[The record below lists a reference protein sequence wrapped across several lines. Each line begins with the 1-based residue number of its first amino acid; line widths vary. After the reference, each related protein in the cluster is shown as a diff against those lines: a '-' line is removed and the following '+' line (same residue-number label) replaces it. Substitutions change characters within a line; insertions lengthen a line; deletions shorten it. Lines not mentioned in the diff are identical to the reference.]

1 MFRMRLYSAISQHA
15 CIMAVAPFWN
25 PLCGLN
31 DETEGPSKAT
41 SVLHLCPLPVKPCQ
55 SQDAFILGDGMS
67 LLVTV
72 QVVSGPIAAKVEI

>member
-1 MFRMRLYSAISQHA
+1 M
-15 CIMAVAPFWN
+15 
-25 PLCGLN
+25 
-31 DETEGPSKAT
+31 